1 MKASTAMFIVT
12 LTTREFGT
20 QYVSSAF
27 TRGYDHISE
36 VTSTP
41 LRAKALQFETRD
53 EAEQAAKAANA
64 YGGQSETQI
73 EEV

>member
-1 MKASTAMFIVT
+1 MFIVT

-20 QYVSSAF
+20 QYISGSS

-36 VTSTP
+36 VTSSP
-41 LRAKALQFETRD
+41 VRSQAVQFESRTKAQ
-53 EAEQAAKAANA
+53 EAADAANA
-64 YGGQSETQI
+64 YGGNSVVHI